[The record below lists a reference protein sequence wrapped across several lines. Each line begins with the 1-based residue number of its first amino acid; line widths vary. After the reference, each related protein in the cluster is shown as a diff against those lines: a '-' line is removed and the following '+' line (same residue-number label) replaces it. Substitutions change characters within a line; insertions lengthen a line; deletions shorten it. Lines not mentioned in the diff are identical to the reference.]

1 MVTYL
6 EMFSYSLVIVGII
19 TAIGTWI
26 NRRK

>member
-6 EMFSYSLVIVGII
+6 EIFTYSLVIVGII

-26 NRRK
+26 KRCK